1 MAYFDELMQRAI
13 TVRNNVAPSSNTA
26 ILVGGVLVSIVS
38 ALQLLLD
45 TKQGTLTFDDEP
57 TDGSTNPVTSDGIY
71 EAIADAIASIDLS
84 ACEKIVNKVTSLS
97 AQSTDVQYPTAKCVY
112 DALQAI
118 DLSACEKIVN
128 KVTSLSAQS
137 TDVQYPSAKCVY
149 DSLQALANEY
159 AAINHTHHYTDI
171 NQPAIVA
178 TAGAQ
183 GYTITTADYSHIIT
197 LTAATTLHLPTITA
211 GTARIMRLTL
221 IQDLTGGHGVTFD
234 GGSAQ
239 VYNPYQVDL
248 SQGLGGYRCWVTL
261 WFDGAQW
268 CYIATPY
275 VLRSE
280 SQFDYTIS
288 GTSTGASVTI
298 TINGSTMNI
307 PVNAGAWEYGYNGA
321 VTSLSLAGD
330 TGVTTIDFSLSDGL
344 AGVTS
349 LAGAFSGCSA
359 LQSIDFTDCD
369 LSAIV
374 DATNAFSG
382 CSALTALTIP
392 SGEWLPDLD
401 LSATAIGYSAMADII
416 IGLHTYASGAHTVT
430 FNATIW
436 DALTQAQQQTI
447 SDAASAKG
455 WTTNAVA
462 VVYVI
467 RGTSTNVNGSE
478 ALRIQFIQNGAQT
491 PDAII
496 SFSCEVDS
504 GGNFEYSY
512 SNKRIYA
519 ISGSVFYFG
528 NTITS
533 LEFSED
539 FAEATELQGM
549 FLNKTALTSIDLSNA
564 TFAKLTNGRNM
575 FTTTGLTSLSLPNAT
590 FESLTNGYQMINNCQ
605 SLLSLSLPNARF
617 DNVVDAF
624 AMFGNN
630 SNLHTFTLKSG
641 QTFASATNVGQ
652 LFYGLK
658 YINTFDLSSATFAL
672 VTTAN
677 QMFFNC
683 SGATSIDLSSANFA
697 LLQNASQMF
706 AGCTALTSLDLSTQ
720 TFASVTTTN
729 QMFFNLISVTN
740 LNLDNALFNN
750 VTNAQYMFNVLTAL
764 PTLSLPQ
771 ATFEK
776 VTNAQGMF
784 SQYNNAAMTTI
795 SAPKA
800 TFESLA
806 TTANANFFNGNY
818 GNSIINYT
826 AKPLGVDNKAI
837 GVSFAFSAPRLNYAS
852 YLSVANWLKDLTG
865 STAQTITISTTAWNA
880 LTAAEQSNIDTIL
893 SGKNWTRV
901 LG

>member
-26 ILVGGVLVSIVS
+26 LLVGGVLVSIVS

-84 ACEKIVNKVTSLS
+84 ACEKIVNKVTALS
-97 AQSTDVQYPTAKCVY
+97 AQSTDVQYPSAKCVY

-137 TDVQYPSAKCVY
+137 TDTQYPSAKLLY

-171 NQPAIVA
+171 EQPAIVA

-197 LTAATTLHLPTITA
+197 LTADTTLHLPTITA

-234 GGSAQ
+234 GGNAM

-307 PVNAGAWEYGYNGA
+307 PVNAGVWEYGYNGA

-401 LSATAIGYSAMADII
+401 LSATAIGYSAMADVI
-416 IGLHTYASGAHTVT
+416 IGLHTYASGTHTVT

-436 DALTQAQQQTI
+436 DALTPAQQQTI

-462 VVYVI
+462 VVYAI
-467 RGTSTNVNGSE
+467 KGKSTAASE
-478 ALRIQFIQNGAQT
+478 TFTLQFIDDNTQ
-491 PDAII
+491 AITTETI
-496 SFSCEVDS
+496 TCAVEGS
-504 GGNFEYSY
+504 GNWEYEYSRKKIY
-512 SNKRIYA
+512 SLANAWR
-519 ISGSVFYFG
+519 
-528 NTITS
+528 NNTTITS
-533 LEFSED
+533 LDFSATD
-539 FAEATELQGM
+539 GLTELASMENMCSQTGANISNITNID
-549 FLNKTALTSIDLSNA
+549 FSNCTLEKCTNIKLAFNYCGKSTLSLSFVDATFAALNNINGAFAGFGGNSLTINATLSNVTDCGSAFYLCKAIISLPNA
-564 TFAKLTNGRNM
+564 TFASASNANLT
-575 FTTTGLTSLSLPNAT
+575 FSQITQTTLSLPNAT
-590 FESLTNGYQMINNCQ
+590 FANVLNASYMFANNANLTA
-605 SLLSLSLPNARF
+605 LSLPNA
-617 DNVVDAF
+617 
-624 AMFGNN
+624 
-630 SNLHTFTLKSG
+630 
-641 QTFASATNVGQ
+641 TFASAT
-652 LFYGLK
+652 
-658 YINTFDLSSATFAL
+658 
-672 VTTAN
+672 TTAN
-677 QMFFNC
+677 MFY
-683 SGATSIDLSSANFA
+683 LSNK
-697 LLQNASQMF
+697 LQ
-706 AGCTALTSLDLSTQ
+706 T
-720 TFASVTTTN
+720 
-729 QMFFNLISVTN
+729 I
-740 LNLDNALFNN
+740 
-750 VTNAQYMFNVLTAL
+750 
-764 PTLSLPQ
+764 SLPL
-771 ATFEK
+771 ATFENVTIASAMFNNNFSSLTETISLPLATFDK
-776 VTNAQGMF
+776 VTNATAMF
-784 SQYNNAAMTTI
+784 VS
-795 SAPKA
+795 PKINTLNIPNA
-800 TFESLA
+800 TFARVTNTTNMFAYATLLTSFDCYTDTFNVTFSLA
-806 TTANANFFNGNY
+806 PC
-818 GNSIINYT
+818 
-826 AKPLGVDNKAI
+826 PLTYQSMVN
-837 GVSFAFSAPRLNYAS
+837 
-852 YLSVANWLKDLTG
+852 VANWCKDLTG
-865 STAQTITISTTAWNA
+865 GTAQTLTLNTTAWNA
-880 LTAAEQSNIDTIL
+880 LTAAEQANIDTIL
-893 SGKNWTRV
+893 SAKNWTRAIA
-901 LG
+901 

>member
-26 ILVGGVLVSIVS
+26 LLVGGVLVSIVS

-45 TKQGTLTFDDEP
+45 TKQGTLTFDNEP

-84 ACEKIVNKVTSLS
+84 ACEKIVNKVTTIDD
-97 AQSTDVQYPTAKCVY
+97 QSTDVQYPTAK
-112 DALQAI
+112 L
-118 DLSACEKIVN
+118 L
-128 KVTSLSAQS
+128 
-137 TDVQYPSAKCVY
+137 Y

-159 AAINHTHHYTDI
+159 AAIYHTHHYTDI
-171 NQPAIVA
+171 EHPAIAA
-178 TAGAQ
+178 TAGAL
-183 GYTITTADYSHIIT
+183 GYTIDTTEYSHIIT
-197 LTAATTLHLPTITA
+197 LTADTTLHLPTITA

-234 GGSAQ
+234 GGNAM

-401 LSATAIGYSAMADII
+401 LSATAIGYSAMADVI
-416 IGLHTYASGAHTVT
+416 IGLHTYASGTHTVT

-455 WTTNAVA
+455 WTTNTVA
-462 VVYVI
+462 VVYAI
-467 RGTSTNVNGSE
+467 RGTSTNVGGSE
-478 ALRIQFIQNGAQT
+478 TFAIQFIQDGSQT
-491 PDAII
+491 PDAAETIT
-496 SFSCEVDS
+496 CAVDS
-504 GGNFEYSY
+504 SGNWEYLYNGKKIY
-512 SNKRIYA
+512 SLA
-519 ISGSVFYFG
+519 A
-528 NTITS
+528 
-533 LEFSED
+533 
-539 FAEATELQGM
+539 FARNNSTL
-549 FLNKTALTSIDLSNA
+549 LSIDMTDADECEQCASSYNMFGGCANLSAINLSAQKFTNA
-564 TFAKLTNGRNM
+564 TNIGMMFYNVPKLQT
-575 FTTTGLTSLSLPNAT
+575 LSLPNAT
-590 FESLTNGYQMINNCQ
+590 FANATDAESFCQQASSALLETISMPNATFASLTTAKAMFYNCQ
-605 SLLSLSLPNARF
+605 KVTTISMPNATFASLQNANNMFRAMKQLTSLSLP
-617 DNVVDAF
+617 
-624 AMFGNN
+624 
-630 SNLHTFTLKSG
+630 
-641 QTFASATNVGQ
+641 QTFANLTNAETM
-652 LFYGLK
+652 FYDCDHLQ
-658 YINTFDLSSATFAL
+658 NLDLSSATFASL
-672 VTTAN
+672 TTVR
-677 QMFFNC
+677 QMFF
-683 SGATSIDLSSANFA
+683 GMKALTAIDLSSA
-697 LLQNASQMF
+697 
-706 AGCTALTSLDLSTQ
+706 
-720 TFASVTTTN
+720 TFASVTDGYGMFN
-729 QMFFNLISVTN
+729 QYGNHPLQTLS
-740 LNLDNALFNN
+740 LPNATFAN
-750 VTNAQYMFNVLTAL
+750 VTNAFAMFLADGL
-764 PTLSLPQ
+764 RTLNIPN
-771 ATFEK
+771 ATFAS
-776 VTNAQGMF
+776 VTSTSYMLSDLKNL
-784 SQYNNAAMTTI
+784 TTI
-795 SAPKA
+795 NVPQG
-800 TFESLA
+800 TFPITFGFTRS
-806 TTANANFFNGNY
+806 
-818 GNSIINYT
+818 NSGIALTYQSMVN
-826 AKPLGVDNKAI
+826 
-837 GVSFAFSAPRLNYAS
+837 
-852 YLSVANWLKDLTG
+852 VANWCKDLTG
-865 STAQTITISTTAWNA
+865 GTAQTLTLNTSAWNA
-880 LTAAEQSNIDTIL
+880 LTAAEQATIQGIL
-893 SGKNWTRV
+893 QAKNWNLATA
-901 LG
+901 

>member
-1 MAYFDELMQRAI
+1 MAHFDELMQRAL

-84 ACEKIVNKVTSLS
+84 ACEKIVNKVTAIDS
-97 AQSTDVQYPTAKCVY
+97 QSTDVQYPTAK
-112 DALQAI
+112 L
-118 DLSACEKIVN
+118 L
-128 KVTSLSAQS
+128 
-137 TDVQYPSAKCVY
+137 Y
-149 DSLQALANEY
+149 DSLQALANVY
-159 AAINHTHHYTDI
+159 APIYHTHHYTDI
-171 NQPAIVA
+171 EQPAIVA
-178 TAGAQ
+178 TAGAL
-183 GYTITTADYSHIIT
+183 GYTIDDDEYSHIIT
-197 LTAATTLHLPTITA
+197 LTADTTLYLPTITP

-234 GGSAQ
+234 GGNAQ

-401 LSATAIGYSAMADII
+401 LSATAIGYSAMAGVI
-416 IGLHTYASGAHTVT
+416 IGLHTYASGTHTVT

-455 WTTNAVA
+455 WTTNAKA
-462 VVYVI
+462 FKIKGSCSIGTTQITIRLRFIEGGTPEPTALEYVVPVDAAGKWQYTYSGKKLISLNNFV
-467 RGTSTNVNGSE
+467 VSE
-478 ALRIQFIQNGAQT
+478 PSLLTIDLAEADDLQECEEIGNQAKGFYFADNCPT
-491 PDAII
+491 LTTI
-496 SFSCEVDS
+496 SFRGKRLDNVKYCRLL
-504 GGNFEYSY
+504 G
-512 SNKRIYA
+512 SNTNP
-519 ISGSVFYFG
+519 
-528 NTITS
+528 NTI
-533 LEFSED
+533 D
-539 FAEATELQGM
+539 
-549 FLNKTALTSIDLSNA
+549 LT
-564 TFAKLTNGRNM
+564 
-575 FTTTGLTSLSLPNAT
+575 NAT
-590 FESLTNGYQMINNCQ
+590 FENLLDGRVLMRSSNITSVSLPEATFN
-605 SLLSLSLPNARF
+605 SLS
-617 DNVVDAF
+617 DY
-624 AMFGNN
+624 
-630 SNLHTFTLKSG
+630 
-641 QTFASATNVGQ
+641 GQ
-652 LFYGLK
+652 LFYNCATYTEIDMPK
-658 YINTFDLSSATFAL
+658 ATFANL
-672 VTTAN
+672 KSVGGAGGGADLG
-677 QMFFNC
+677 MF
-683 SGATSIDLSSANFA
+683 
-697 LLQNASQMF
+697 M
-706 AGCTALTSLDLSTQ
+706 GCTALQ
-720 TFASVTTTN
+720 R
-729 QMFFNLISVTN
+729 
-740 LNLDNALFNN
+740 LN
-750 VTNAQYMFNVLTAL
+750 M
-764 PTLSLPQ
+764 
-771 ATFEK
+771 
-776 VTNAQGMF
+776 
-784 SQYNNAAMTTI
+784 
-795 SAPKA
+795 PKA
-800 TFESLA
+800 TFASLTHITNMFANCTALTTFAA
-806 TTANANFFNGNY
+806 TDNNIALPSTA
-818 GNSIINYT
+818 T
-826 AKPLGVDNKAI
+826 AASLNM
-837 GVSFAFSAPRLNYAS
+837 SACQLTYQSMLNMS
-852 YLSVANWLKDLTG
+852 NWLANLTG
-865 STAQTITISTTAWNA
+865 YSAKTITFKTSAWNA
-880 LTAAEQSNIDTIL
+880 LSSAEQANIDTIL

-901 LG
+901 LAA